1 MEDGIDADVL
11 MDYVEFQIF
20 PSQNRYESHICY
32 GNKLVTAASGLLEQ
46 LILHSPK
53 IKSLHSK
60 GSDANFRFR
69 PLGNLSDAKWF
80 TKSTLI
86 RYTQPS
92 YTSNCLLNFFSE
104 LPYPHTSIPVFPG
117 FFVLSAHHL

>member
-1 MEDGIDADVL
+1 MFKCTFFILSKQYKNAWKHLKLVNPNRLLILTWITVL
-11 MDYVEFQIF
+11 LIIVF
-20 PSQNRYESHICY
+20 PNLNISWCRYEAHICY

-46 LILHSPK
+46 LILHCPK

-86 RYTQPS
+86 RYTQVII
-92 YTSNCLLNFFSE
+92 YFF
-104 LPYPHTSIPVFPG
+104 
-117 FFVLSAHHL
+117 